1 MKQDEYS
8 TENQLWN
15 AGATEVQ
22 QLNLGEPDQRQI
34 IKPQPT

>member
-8 TENQLWN
+8 IANQLWN

-22 QLNLGEPDQRQI
+22 QLNPGSSF
-34 IKPQPT
+34 KPLA